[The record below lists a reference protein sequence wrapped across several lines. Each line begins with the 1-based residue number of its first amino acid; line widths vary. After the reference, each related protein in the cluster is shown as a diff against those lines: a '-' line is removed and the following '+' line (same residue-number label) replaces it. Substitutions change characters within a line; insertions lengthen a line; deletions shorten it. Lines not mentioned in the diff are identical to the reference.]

1 MLNSIFVK
9 ALPTIM
15 VETRMD
21 LDSLGK
27 YNGLDGHLDTVII
40 LSFGPFLQECL
51 KI

>member
-1 MLNSIFVK
+1 MLNLISVK
-9 ALPTIM
+9 ALPTNM

-21 LDSLGK
+21 LDSLER
-27 YNGLDGHLDTVII
+27 YNGLDGHLDTVLI